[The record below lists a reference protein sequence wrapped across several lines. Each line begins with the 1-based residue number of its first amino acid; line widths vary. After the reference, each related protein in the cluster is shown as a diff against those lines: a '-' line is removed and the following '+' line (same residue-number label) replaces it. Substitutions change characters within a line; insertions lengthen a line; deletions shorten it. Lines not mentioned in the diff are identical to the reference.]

1 MHFILHV
8 RIPDIERLCFRLEEL
23 IRENPEYCSAKNFPY
38 MSDILTMIGLYELFL
53 SKTHSRIRA
62 YYKIAEPLWEYT
74 QKYAYDNY
82 KKSRRGKKNPADK
95 ILSLMEE
102 KQNGGRTFS
111 LIEAK
116 PAGSAETSQNS
127 ALAAAAK
134 QAGGPPD
141 VCETVYLRCES
152 CIYADVLKKYGLA
165 EIGAMFCYADD
176 IAFGSL
182 KNTGFYREH
191 SYCTDAEPC
200 EFTFIKYR

>member
-23 IRENPEYCSAKNFPY
+23 IRENPEYCSEKNFPY

-53 SKTHSRIRA
+53 SKTHSRIGA
-62 YYKIAEPLWEYT
+62 YYKIAEPMWEYT

-82 KKSRRGKKNPADK
+82 KKCRRGKKALK
-95 ILSLMEE
+95 VRILSLMKE
-102 KQNGGRTFS
+102 KPNGGRTFS
-111 LIEAK
+111 LIEEK
-116 PAGSAETSQNS
+116 TAGTAEISQNS
-127 ALAAAAK
+127 DNAAAK
-134 QAGGPPD
+134 CKPSGPPD
-141 VCETVYLRCES
+141 VYETVCLRCES
-152 CIYADVLKKYGLA
+152 CIYAAVLKKYGLA

-182 KNTGFYREH
+182 KNIDFQREH
-191 SYCTDAEPC
+191 SYCIDTKPC